1 MKNRM
6 RKHLSA
12 AGLLTAM
19 RLSFSKVKDP
29 LQGKTRYG
37 LVDCLMS
44 GLAIFSFKSPSLLD
58 FDQNRDD
65 KFVRYNLKHLYG
77 VEQAPCD
84 TQLRERLDEIDP
96 SSIDR
101 AYKAGFR
108 AMQRG

>member
-12 AGLLTAM
+12 TGLLEAM

-29 LQGKTRYG
+29 LQEKTKKYE

-58 FDQNRDD
+58 FDQNKDS
-65 KFVRYNLKHLYG
+65 KFVKYNLKHLQG
-77 VEQAPCD
+77 SPL
-84 TQLRERLDEIDP
+84 TH
-96 SSIDR
+96 
-101 AYKAGFR
+101 
-108 AMQRG
+108 